1 MKLKLIITVIITY
14 ISIVGLSA
22 QKIARESGFWKN
34 KYYQDNQ
41 LIERKEVVTLFKN
54 NKEAQK
60 LWKKSNFN
68 HSMEFVFLGGELGF
82 LTWEIVNLANHKNAN
97 TQVIGGLSSFVG
109 LLVFHYLA
117 KHQEK
122 KAILKFNEDMD
133 KKTTFTIEPSI
144 KGLGLVLQ
152 F

>member
-1 MKLKLIITVIITY
+1 MNSKLIITVIITC

-22 QKIARESGFWKN
+22 QKITKESGFWKN
-34 KYYQDNQ
+34 KYYQDNK
-41 LIERKEVVTLFKN
+41 LIERKEVGTLFKN
-54 NKEAQK
+54 NEEAQN

-68 HSMEFVFLGGELGF
+68 HSMEVIFFGAELGF

-97 TQVIGGLSSFVG
+97 TQLIGGLSSFVG
-109 LLVFHYLA
+109 VLVFHYLSN
-117 KHQEK
+117 HQEK
-122 KAILKFNEDMD
+122 KAILKYNEVLD
-133 KKTTFTIEPSI
+133 KKTAFTIEPSK